1 LAPGTNTPATSTALI
16 SWTTRF
22 PFSEMVSVMV
32 SPFQNKRD
40 TRFGVSQFEGDL
52 QGFYC
57 CIYIAEISPGRFNL
71 SSAEARMA

>member
-1 LAPGTNTPATSTALI
+1 
-16 SWTTRF
+16 
-22 PFSEMVSVMV
+22 MV